1 MFQKLSINQKFIIL
15 ILVMGAIFTA
25 AFVVLNRV
33 NAEIQDNWIDYR
45 DQIAERQ
52 KDLMEIKSQFGYGGG
67 IHSFKNYVLRKE
79 TKYFERTLMRL
90 ERVSQTISNYSLIR
104 GISEEEK
111 TALKEVSGVFEKY
124 RVALLEAQS
133 MFAKGRLS
141 NEIDNAIKIDD
152 TPALKAFVVLEK
164 IYDDLTNKT
173 TKKTGAS
180 ISKSLNTLMGSLTFA
195 FVVIVFFSIVIARS
209 MTKPL
214 EESLKAAKKYQQ
226 DLKRA
231 REAAESANLAKST
244 FLANMSHEIRT
255 PMNAVLGYSQIL
267 IREGGLNKNQLS
279 GIENINKGGT
289 HLLSLINDILD
300 ISKIESGAME
310 LNLDDFALP
319 SMIEWTSSMFQARC
333 EEKRLLWKVNYARED
348 QEIVRGDEG
357 KLKQVLI
364 NLLGNAVKFTQ
375 KGTVELKVL
384 KDEGDLFRF
393 EVIDTGPG
401 IDSSALNN
409 IFDPFR
415 QESSGFREG
424 GTGLGLAISKK
435 QIELMGGKLGVD
447 SQLGQG
453 SKFYF
458 TLSLPSSKM
467 PAQNS
472 TQAVREDVLRL
483 APEFSVKALVVDDN
497 EFNRD
502 VLCNV
507 LTSINVEVEQAS
519 NGKIAVEMA
528 QEKEFDII
536 FMDMRMP
543 VMRGEEAVVKIQ
555 EKLGPLKPKIVAIT
569 ASVLSHQKSNFLE
582 LGCHGFISKPFQ
594 IHEIFD
600 SMKTLLGL
608 EYDYKEAV
616 PDSNQAVISPENL
629 DFSKL
634 KIPADQL
641 AQLKE
646 STELYQITAI
656 EAVLETLKQSGDDG
670 EFLTEYL
677 QPYMERYDMDGI
689 LDLLGKIS
697 NE

>member
-1 MFQKLSINQKFIIL
+1 MFQKLSINLKFF
-15 ILVMGAIFTA
+15 ILVLIVGSIFAST
-25 AFVVLNRV
+25 FVVLNKV
-33 NAEIQDNWIDYR
+33 DDQIESNWINYR
-45 DQIAERQ
+45 DQVAERQ
-52 KDLMEIKSQFGYGGG
+52 KELMAIQSEFGYGGG
-67 IHSFKNYVLRKE
+67 IHSFKNYVLRKDNI
-79 TKYFERTLMRL
+79 YFERTLKHLNRINDTL
-90 ERVSQTISNYSLIR
+90 ATYIQIKRISKQERSALDAVRGVAKNY
-104 GISEEEK
+104 K
-111 TALKEVSGVFEKY
+111 N
-124 RVALLEAQS
+124 ALLKAKS
-133 MFAKGRLS
+133 MFAEGKLS
-141 NEIDNAIKIDD
+141 NEIDQAIRIDD
-152 TPALKAFVVLEK
+152 TPALQAFIVLEK
-164 IYDDLTNKT
+164 IYDELTKRT
-173 TKKTGAS
+173 TQKISSS
-180 ISKSLNTLMGSLTFA
+180 ISQSLNTLMGSLTFA
-195 FVVIVFFSIVIARS
+195 FVVIVFFSVIIARS

-214 EESLKAAKKYQQ
+214 EEALEAGKKHQQ

-231 REAAESANLAKST
+231 REAAEAANLAKST

-267 IREGGLNKNQLS
+267 IREGGLSKNQLS

-310 LNLDDFALP
+310 LNLDEFALP
-319 SMIEWTSSMFQARC
+319 SMIEWTSSMFQVRC
-333 EEKRLLWKVNYARED
+333 EEKRLLWQVDYDRDD

-357 KLKQVLI
+357 KIKQVLI

-375 KGTVELKVL
+375 KGTVVLKVQKG
-384 KDEGDLFRF
+384 KDDLFRF

-401 IDSSALNN
+401 IDSSALKN
-409 IFDPFR
+409 IFAPFR

-424 GTGLGLAISKK
+424 GTGLGLAISTK
-435 QIELMGGKLGVD
+435 QIELMGGKLEVD

-458 TLSLPSSKM
+458 TLNLPPSKI
-467 PAQNS
+467 AVQNS

-483 APEFSVKALVVDDN
+483 APGFSVKALVVDDN

-502 VLCNV
+502 VLSNV
-507 LTSINVEVEQAS
+507 LVSINVEVEQAS

-555 EKLGPLKPKIVAIT
+555 EKLGPTKPKIVAIT
-569 ASVLSHQKSNFLE
+569 ASVFSHQKSNFLE
-582 LGCHGFISKPFQ
+582 LGCHGFISKPFK

-600 SMKTLLGL
+600 SMKTLLGV
-608 EYDYKEAV
+608 EYEYKEAV
-616 PDSNQAVISPENL
+616 PDSNQAATSPENL

-634 KIPADQL
+634 QIPADL
-641 AQLKE
+641 LIQLKE
-646 STELYQITAI
+646 ATELYQITAI
-656 EAVLETLKQSGDDG
+656 ESVLQTLKQSGDDG
-670 EFLTEYL
+670 KFLTEYL
-677 QPYMERYDMDGI
+677 QAYMERYDMDGI
-689 LDLLGKIS
+689 LDILGKIS